1 MVLSQVRP
9 DGVALTFACHSK
21 AIKWKSSVIKQ
32 QERCYMPGVYLLHDP
47 ATSFLKIGRATNL
60 DDRLANLRTANPR
73 LVLLEWI
80 ETQFESSVES
90 YVHNRLSVYRREG
103 EFFEVTPEHA
113 KQEIEDAL
121 TLLAQKPDEIE
132 LQRINA
138 LETTEPARGVINS
151 ELELINE
158 ILKIR
163 AELQKLSFKE
173 GVLIDRL
180 KISIGA
186 SSGLEDWATFNPVE
200 RQTIDVQALRREYPG
215 IADRFSVRSTSR
227 TLRIQPFIRQRD

>member
-1 MVLSQVRP
+1 
-9 DGVALTFACHSK
+9 
-21 AIKWKSSVIKQ
+21 
-32 QERCYMPGVYLLHDP
+32 MPGVYLLHDP
-47 ATSFLKIGRATNL
+47 ATNFLKIGRATNL

-80 ETQFESSVES
+80 ETKFESSVES

-103 EFFEVTPEHA
+103 EFFEVTPEQA

-121 TLLAQKPDEIE
+121 TLLAQKPDETE
-132 LQRINA
+132 LQQINA
-138 LETTEPARGVINS
+138 LVTTEPARGAINS

-163 AELQKLSFKE
+163 AELQKLNLKE

-186 SSGLEDWATFNPVE
+186 SSGLDNWATFKSVM
-200 RQTIDVQALRREYPG
+200 RQTIDVQSLRREYPE
-215 IADRFSVRSTSR
+215 IADRFSNRSTSR

>member
-1 MVLSQVRP
+1 
-9 DGVALTFACHSK
+9 
-21 AIKWKSSVIKQ
+21 
-32 QERCYMPGVYLLHDP
+32 MPGVYLLHDP
-47 ATSFLKIGRATNL
+47 ATNFLKIGRATNL

-80 ETQFESSVES
+80 ETKFESSVES

-103 EFFEVTPEHA
+103 EFFEVTPEQA

-121 TLLAQKPDEIE
+121 TLLAQKPDETE
-132 LQRINA
+132 LQQINA
-138 LETTEPARGVINS
+138 LVTTEPARDAINS

-163 AELQKLSFKE
+163 AELQKLNLKE

-186 SSGLEDWATFNPVE
+186 RSGLDNWATFNPVE
-200 RQTIDVQALRREYPG
+200 RQTIDVQALRREYPE
-215 IADRFSVRSTSR
+215 IAERFSIRSTSR